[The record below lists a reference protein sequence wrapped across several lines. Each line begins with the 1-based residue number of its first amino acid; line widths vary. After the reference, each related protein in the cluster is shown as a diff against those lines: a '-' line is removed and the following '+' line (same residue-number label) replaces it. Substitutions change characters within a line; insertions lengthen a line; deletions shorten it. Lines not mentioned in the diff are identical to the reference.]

1 MRSINIHTMTS
12 VFGLALAAIVPVA
25 AQAQDTTTESAPRA
39 ESEIIVTA
47 QRREERSVDVP
58 ISITAISPET
68 ISNANVEQLGDIAR
82 VTPALRFDAAG
93 SFFQPTIRGVGTAIT
108 TSGGGPNVGIYVD
121 GFFQSNPE
129 VADFTL
135 MNVQSIQVLK
145 GPQGTLFGRNTTG
158 GAILVTTAEP
168 THDPYVEMKASYAR
182 YNAIKVQGYSTF
194 GLTDDIAMDIEGL
207 FSNGDGFVT
216 NIVTGNDKAGKY
228 TNWSIRTGIKA
239 DISDRV
245 SLLVRYVHSET
256 DDPTPLLN
264 ASYVDTRGQAGFFRQ
279 MSQAGRDVYQQFFGV
294 SDSTGLP
301 LINLA
306 LLPPVYPASLPALIS
321 AGAFPPGYNGP
332 SHTVKKNEIA
342 SLHKISFTNNSDAV
356 YGTLKIDTDFADITS
371 YTQYRKDHAIN
382 HQDLDNSAANFFF
395 AHLEIPNETFSQE
408 FLFNSKPGGPLQWT
422 AGLNYFQNE
431 DTYIFGFAGPPFTPY
446 GGSGTM
452 TKSYAAFAD
461 VTYEITPQ
469 LFLTGGARYSHD
481 VVTDAYFNTTI
492 GQTTFVDVN
501 GNRVC
506 LNPEGGDP
514 AAVTCVPEFPGQR
527 RIDVPK
533 LKDDRVTPRVVL
545 RYTPTDQSSV
555 YASYT
560 RGYKAGIL
568 NVGGASLQ
576 PVKPE
581 TIDAFEVGYKYD
593 DRTLSV
599 DLASYYYFYNDLQ
612 VSSFQSGQAQIR
624 NAAKSEIWGLEGSIR
639 YRVAE
644 GLSINAGAAYTHARY
659 KKFPNAPYYSYC
671 DPTVGA
677 LDPLY
682 CANGPGGLAQTT
694 IDASGFDMQRTP
706 DFTGN
711 IGASYDTPLAD
722 GQLTLSGNLY
732 YSSKFFLDPT
742 QQFPQ
747 KAYEV
752 LSLRAQWVDPSDHF
766 TIALFG
772 DNVTNSRYRTVIS
785 YNTIGTGVAWSSPTT
800 YGIQVGVKY

>member
-1 MRSINIHTMTS
+1 MRSITVHTMTS
-12 VFGLALAAIVPVA
+12 VLGLALAGLAPVA
-25 AQAQDTTTESAPRA
+25 AQAQDTATESAPRV

-82 VTPALRFDAAG
+82 VTPSLRFDAAG

-182 YNAIKVQGYSTF
+182 YNAIKLQGYSTF
-194 GLTDDIAMDIEGL
+194 GLTDDIAMDIEGQ

-216 NIVTGNDKAGKY
+216 NIITGNDKAGNYK
-228 TNWSIRTGIKA
+228 NWSLRTGIKA

-264 ASYVDTRGQAGFFRQ
+264 ASYVDTTGQAGFFNQ
-279 MSQAGRDVYQQFFGV
+279 VSPAGRAVYQSIGFP
-294 SDSTGLP
+294 DSKGLP

-306 LLPPVYPASLPALIS
+306 LLPPLYPAVLPNLIA
-321 AGAFPPGYNGP
+321 AGAFPVGYTGP
-332 SHTVKKNEIA
+332 SHTVTKNEIA
-342 SLHKISFTNNSDAV
+342 SQHKISFTNNSDAV
-356 YGTLKIDTDFADITS
+356 YATLKIDTDFADITS
-371 YTQYRKDHAIN
+371 YTQYRKDHSLN
-382 HQDLDNSAANFFF
+382 LQDLDNSAANFFY

-422 AGLNYFQNE
+422 AGLNYFQNK
-431 DTYIFGFAGPPFTPY
+431 DTYIFGFAGPPFIPF

-469 LFLTGGARYSHD
+469 LFITGGARYSHD
-481 VVTDAYFNTTI
+481 VVSDAYFNTTFA
-492 GQTTFVDVN
+492 QTTYKDEN
-501 GNRVC
+501 GN
-506 LNPEGGDP
+506 
-514 AAVTCVPEFPGQR
+514 TVPLPPGTLPQT
-527 RIDVPK
+527 RIDVPN

-545 RYTPTDQSSV
+545 RYTPTDLSSV

-581 TIDAFEVGYKYD
+581 TIDAFEVGFKYD

-612 VSSFQSGQAQIR
+612 VSSFQSGQAEIR

-639 YRVAE
+639 YRVTD
-644 GLSINAGAAYTHARY
+644 GFSVNAGAAYTHARY

-671 DPTVGA
+671 DPAAPATATNG
-677 LDPLY
+677 LY

-694 IDASGFDMQRTP
+694 VDASGFDMQRTP

-711 IGASYDTPLAD
+711 IGASYETPLAE

-732 YSSKFFLDPT
+732 YSSKLFLDPT

-752 LSLRAQWVDPSDHF
+752 LSLRAQWQDPSEHF
-766 TIALFG
+766 TVALFG